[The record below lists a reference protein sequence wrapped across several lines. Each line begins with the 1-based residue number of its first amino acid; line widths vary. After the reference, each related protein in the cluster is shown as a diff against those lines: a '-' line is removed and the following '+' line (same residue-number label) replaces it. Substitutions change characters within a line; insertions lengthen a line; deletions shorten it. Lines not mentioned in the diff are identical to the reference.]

1 MDFFGKLRFSNLLP
15 RGRWDGIASF
25 PTSSVW
31 HVFFPLVTCLS
42 FLASSICCWLNAAGR
57 YLAFFVG
64 KCARSI
70 LKSNLVGL
78 LSPYL
83 ESHLVSVQM
92 TLWSFDTN
100 QEFWPIVTL
109 AICPFG
115 LMTIVLKEPNYSLS
129 MREFLLTIV
138 AKSTDPVIRDSEF
151 IDAVSITLV
160 FVIGRW

>member
-31 HVFFPLVTCLS
+31 HVFFPLVNCLS

-83 ESHLVSVQM
+83 ESHLVSEQM

-115 LMTIVLKEPNYSLS
+115 LMTCSRFDEIVGSVRIATDRKFSWSNFIKPKW
-129 MREFLLTIV
+129 FHVKKQLLDRSGILQV
-138 AKSTDPVIRDSEF
+138 
-151 IDAVSITLV
+151 
-160 FVIGRW
+160 

>member
-1 MDFFGKLRFSNLLP
+1 M
-15 RGRWDGIASF
+15 
-25 PTSSVW
+25 
-31 HVFFPLVTCLS
+31 
-42 FLASSICCWLNAAGR
+42 
-57 YLAFFVG
+57 AFFVG

-78 LSPYL
+78 LSPYP
-83 ESHLVSVQM
+83 ESRLVLVHFVQM
-92 TLWSFDTN
+92 TLWSFDTI
-100 QEFWPIVTL
+100 QEFWPIVTS

-160 FVIGRW
+160 FVIGR